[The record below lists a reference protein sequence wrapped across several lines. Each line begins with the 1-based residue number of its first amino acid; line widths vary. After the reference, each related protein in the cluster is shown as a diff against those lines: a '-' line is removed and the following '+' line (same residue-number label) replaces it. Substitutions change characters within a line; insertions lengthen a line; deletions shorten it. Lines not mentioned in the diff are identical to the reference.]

1 MSFQFNRK
9 PATDSSHGDIDLKP
23 FINFLVVLIPVLMLS
38 AEFSKTTVHKLD
50 VNQEGSSPQIRDTFN
65 ITPVENR
72 LKLTL
77 LITDT
82 SLTVGT
88 NYGFL
93 PSLNYKEYSSYVQ
106 KKDRKN
112 ITIVANDSKE
122 NAAYKT
128 SDFDK
133 SEFILYSLNESNSC
147 DSAYYYKEKL
157 VIDNTIKP
165 MRRGSDETAI
175 SLLDD
180 PGKKIINFKKEEL
193 KYKPLSM
200 YDNLQC
206 ALLQLHERYSSNAI
220 DGNSIV
226 IASENKVVYDKIIQL
241 IDVSKASG
249 FTDISISKLRS

>member
-9 PATDSSHGDIDLKP
+9 PATESSNGDMDLKP

-50 VNQEGSSPQIRDTFN
+50 VNREGSNPKIHEKTSIS
-65 ITPVENR
+65 PVETR

-77 LITDT
+77 LITDN

-93 PSLNYKEYSSYVQ
+93 PSLNYKEYSSYIQ
-106 KKDRKN
+106 KKNRKN
-112 ITIVANDSKE
+112 VAIVANDSKE
-122 NAAYKT
+122 NSTYNKA
-128 SDFDK
+128 DFDK
-133 SEFILYSLNESNSC
+133 SEILLYSLNENNSC
-147 DSAYYYKEKL
+147 DSAYYYNEKL
-157 VIDNTIKP
+157 VIDNAIKP

-175 SLLDD
+175 SLLDN
-180 PGKKIINFKKEEL
+180 PRKKINNFKKEGL
-193 KYKPLSM
+193 NYKPLSM

-206 ALLQLHERYSSNAI
+206 ALLQLHERYSSNAV
-220 DGNSIV
+220 DGNSII